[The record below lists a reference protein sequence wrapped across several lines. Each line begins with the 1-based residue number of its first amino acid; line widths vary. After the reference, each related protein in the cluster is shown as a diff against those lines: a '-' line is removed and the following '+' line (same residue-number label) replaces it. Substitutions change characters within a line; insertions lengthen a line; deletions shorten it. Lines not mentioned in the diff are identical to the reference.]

1 MVISGPELR
10 AYFEGNVA
18 PVPADAQFIGKLG
31 PDGLVGVVAVWNFHG
46 RDIEMGWA
54 GEPGWLSRSFIRL
67 IFTYVFEQLGC
78 NRITGRIDVS
88 NTVALEQ
95 SKRLGWVVEGR
106 MREAGDDG
114 DDVLIIGLLRRE
126 CRWL

>member
-1 MVISGPELR
+1 MLVSGPYLR

-18 PVPADAQFIGKLG
+18 PIPEDAQFIGKLG
-31 PDGLVGVVAVWNFHG
+31 DNGLVGVVAVWNFHG

-67 IFTYVFEQLGC
+67 VLRYVFEQLGC
-78 NRITGRIDVS
+78 TRITGRIDVS
-88 NTVALEQ
+88 NDVALEQ
-95 SKRLGWVVEGR
+95 SQRLGFVVEGR

-114 DDVLIIGLLRRE
+114 DVLIVGLLKRE
-126 CRWL
+126 CRWI